1 MQKKLLALL
10 LIGSLVMFAG
20 CLQQTPKPTPS
31 GEKTTEELKLSEVQ
45 DQLNAS
51 TEDLGDFETD
61 LTPKEF

>member
-20 CLQQTPKPTPS
+20 CLQQTPKQT